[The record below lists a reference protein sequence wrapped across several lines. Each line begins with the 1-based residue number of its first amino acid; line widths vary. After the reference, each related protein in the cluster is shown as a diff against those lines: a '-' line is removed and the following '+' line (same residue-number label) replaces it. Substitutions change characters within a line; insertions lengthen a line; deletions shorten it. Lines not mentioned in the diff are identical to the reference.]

1 MTIPR
6 ERALIPRFE
15 DHRRHAGELVKAIL
29 HAADPE
35 AAVRRHWTPLPP
47 LPTLLLAIGKASRA
61 MATAA
66 LELADVPSLRG
77 IVTAPP
83 ELAAPLDPRVAVY
96 PCDHP
101 LPTERNIAAARAAV
115 DAIRGMHAHHGSS
128 WQLLLLISGGG
139 SAHLT
144 LPAPPLTLEDLRRL
158 NTELQRA
165 GATIFELN
173 AVRKRTEVL
182 KGGRLGMLV
191 HPARALLMV
200 ASDVIGD
207 ALDVI
212 ASGPVTGDS
221 STLSEAST
229 VLLRNG
235 SEHHAKVLALLKA
248 IQDGSAED
256 TPRPDDARLA
266 EVDAKIVLSNSDAVT
281 AARSCAEALG
291 FQAGPVQL
299 GVTGNTRSTAESF
312 ARRMPQPLAACVAG
326 GETTVNVGASKGRGG
341 PSQEFALVCALE
353 MERHFDATGVRSV
366 LLAFSTD
373 GVDGPTDAAGA
384 IVSHETC
391 SRLRTA
397 GVDPAAA
404 IDAHDSHGALETV
417 GALLRTGPTG
427 TNVNHVAVLLSYP
440 PEP

>member
-1 MTIPR
+1 M
-6 ERALIPRFE
+6 IPRFE

-29 HAADPE
+29 RATDPE
-35 AAVRRHWTPLPP
+35 AAVRRHWTPLAP

-83 ELAAPLDPRVAVY
+83 EMSAPLDSRVTIY

-101 LPTERNIAAARAAV
+101 LPTERNVAAARAVVEAV
-115 DAIRGMHAHHGSS
+115 REMHSRHGAS

-144 LPAPPLTLEDLRRL
+144 LPAPRLTLEDLRRL
-158 NTELQRA
+158 NTDLQRA

-173 AVRKRTEVL
+173 AVRKRTEML

-191 HPARALLMV
+191 HPARVMLLV

-221 STLSEAST
+221 SSLTEAIS
-229 VLLRNG
+229 VLEGRGLIDHTAVR
-235 SEHHAKVLALLKA
+235 ELLND
-248 IQDGSAED
+248 IEEGVAEN
-256 TPRPDDARLA
+256 TPDPGDPRLA
-266 EVDAKIVLSNSDAVT
+266 EVDARIVLSNSDAVV

-291 FQAGPVQL
+291 FETGAVLL
-299 GVTGNTRSTAESF
+299 GSTGDTRTVAESF
-312 ARRMPQPLAACVAG
+312 MRRMPPSLAFRVAG
-326 GETTVNVGASKGRGG
+326 GETTVNVGKSKRKGG

-353 MERHFDATGVRSV
+353 MERHFVDTRIPSA
-366 LLAFSTD
+366 LMAFSTD

-384 IVSHETC
+384 IVTHETC

-397 GVDPAAA
+397 EIDPAAA
-404 IDAHDSHGALETV
+404 IDAHDSHGALDAA